1 MNRIL
6 NKIMEDI
13 DKIKVIDVKEEKIDT
28 NTNFIAV
35 KRGSYLLNNGHT
47 IIREGLT
54 KREGSGETVCILA
67 ITYDK
72 KILIVIQPRAALET
86 ATRVNIELP
95 AGYSEEGENIE
106 EAGMRELVEET
117 GYTSNNIIILD
128 TYYPAL
134 GCSGEKMNLLLA
146 LDCYKISEQ
155 KLDAD
160 EFVCYEEVTIE
171 EFEYLLNNGY
181 IKGANDRIGY
191 YRYLEYLMK
200 EGS

>member
-13 DKIKVIDVKEEKIDT
+13 DKIKVIDVKEEKIDA

-54 KREGSGETVCILA
+54 KREGLGETVCILA

-95 AGYSEEGENIE
+95 AGYLEEGENIE
-106 EAGMRELVEET
+106 HIQPEE
-117 GYTSNNIIILD
+117 
-128 TYYPAL
+128 
-134 GCSGEKMNLLLA
+134 E
-146 LDCYKISEQ
+146 
-155 KLDAD
+155 
-160 EFVCYEEVTIE
+160 
-171 EFEYLLNNGY
+171 
-181 IKGANDRIGY
+181 
-191 YRYLEYLMK
+191 
-200 EGS
+200 